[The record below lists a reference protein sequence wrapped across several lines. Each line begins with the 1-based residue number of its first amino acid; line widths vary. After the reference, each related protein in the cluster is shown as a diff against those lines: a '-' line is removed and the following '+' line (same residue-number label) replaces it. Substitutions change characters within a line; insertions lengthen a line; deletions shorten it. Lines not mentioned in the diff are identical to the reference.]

1 MSDMMISVVMPAH
14 NAEQYIGQA
23 IESILNQTHRN
34 FEFIIIEDSSTDTTW
49 SVIQSYADKDSRI
62 KPYQAQVRNAGL
74 ARNYG
79 VELCQY
85 DYIAFM
91 DSDDIAYDD
100 RLEKQL
106 VYMIENPTV
115 VVLGSHLQMMT
126 SDGHKMGILSNGPT
140 TSEEF
145 YALDRTKQLISLYGA
160 NTMIRRDVFD
170 QVGGFLSEG
179 PIKEIHGTED
189 GELWD
194 RMAEHG
200 ECLALPEVLIDYR
213 QHTESL
219 SSVNVSNKHKAHRF
233 IHMRHEK
240 RLQGETFSLDDF
252 MEYYHSLSPLV
263 HFGIAMRTKSE
274 QLTKNAK
281 IHKARQETFP
291 MLMCYIKAIAYH
303 PVRFINRLIYGKDP
317 SLWRI

>member
-1 MSDMMISVVMPAH
+1 MISVVMPAH
-14 NAEQYIGQA
+14 NAEQYIGEA
-23 IESILNQTHRN
+23 IESILNQTHSN
-34 FEFIIIEDSSTDTTW
+34 FEFIIVDDSSTDTTW
-49 SVIQSYADKDSRI
+49 SIIQSYANKDSRI
-62 KPYQAQVRNAGL
+62 KPYQAQVKNAGL

-79 VELCQY
+79 VELCQC

-91 DSDDIAYDD
+91 DSDDIAYKT

-106 VYMIENPTV
+106 AYMIENPNV
-115 VVLGSHLQMMT
+115 VVLGSYLQMIT
-126 SDGHKMGILSNGPT
+126 SDGHKMGILKNGPT

-145 YALDRTKQLISLYGA
+145 HKLDRTKKLISLYGA
-160 NTMIRRDVFD
+160 NTMIRRDVFN

-194 RMAEHG
+194 RMAEYG

-219 SSVNVSNKHKAHRF
+219 STVNVSNKHKAHRF
-233 IHMRHEK
+233 IHMRHEM
-240 RLQGETFSLDDF
+240 RLQGKTLTLDEF
-252 MEYYHSLSPLV
+252 LEYYHNLSPLK

-274 QLTKNAK
+274 QLIKNGK
-281 IHKARQETFP
+281 IYKARQQFIP
-291 MLMCYIKAIAYH
+291 MVICYLKAIAYH
-303 PVRFINRLIYGKDP
+303 PMRFINRLLFGTDP
-317 SLWRI
+317 SIWRI